1 MTNVTKPRLGV
12 LEAFDKIWKR
22 GYFGNAFVPAVTV
35 HLPHLIKAAC
45 RTVSATGSRNG
56 VAVADGT

>member
-1 MTNVTKPRLGV
+1 MHYGGRHSVTG
-12 LEAFDKIWKR
+12 
-22 GYFGNAFVPAVTV
+22 